1 MEEAPRVIVL
11 LARCFAFV
19 YFILFVVLA
28 GFISPVNRLHD
39 LTRRRQSCEKVRDM
53 WKTRL
58 NVRSSKL

>member
-1 MEEAPRVIVL
+1 MEEAPHVIVL
-11 LARCFAFV
+11 LACCFAFV

-28 GFISPVNRLHD
+28 GFISPVNRPYD
-39 LTRRRQSCEKVRDM
+39 LTRKRKSCEKVRDM